1 MIFFLIMIF
10 DGALRT
16 MELYILKLLK
26 RKIIKTNID
35 KIHITISSRDMYLR

>member
-1 MIFFLIMIF
+1 MIF

-16 MELYILKLLK
+16 MELYILKLLQ

-35 KIHITISSRDMYLR
+35 KIHFAISSRDMYLR